1 MVPAAKPETLAGG
14 LVGGGEG
21 AEELG
26 MVMVA

>member
-1 MVPAAKPETLAGG
+1 MLPAAKPETLAGG
-14 LVGGGEG
+14 LVGEEG